1 MKNNTKAIYMAILA
15 IMTWIGL
22 CVQFYISTEKYM
34 SQGRTFGGAIVQLL
48 SYFTIQNNLLIA
60 LALTVL
66 LLWPAS
72 KWGSFFS
79 KLSVLSALTLYI
91 TIVCLVYQI
100 VLRRQHTQ
108 HGLFKFCDEILHTLS
123 PPLFVLFWLIFVD
136 KGKLAW
142 SKAFSWLIYPLI
154 YFIFIIAR
162 GVITGYYPYSF
173 IDGTKLNLGQIA
185 VNFFFL
191 LLTFL
196 AIGLIYIGISRLSKK
211 QT

>member
-1 MKNNTKAIYMAILA
+1 MGT
-15 IMTWIGL
+15 
-22 CVQFYISTEKYM
+22 
-34 SQGRTFGGAIVQLL
+34 
-48 SYFTIQNNLLIA
+48 
-60 LALTVL
+60 
-66 LLWPAS
+66 
-72 KWGSFFS
+72 FFS
-79 KLSVLSALTLYI
+79 KPSVLSALTLYI

-142 SKAFSWLIYPLI
+142 SKAFNWLIYPLI
-154 YFIFIIAR
+154 YFVFIIVR